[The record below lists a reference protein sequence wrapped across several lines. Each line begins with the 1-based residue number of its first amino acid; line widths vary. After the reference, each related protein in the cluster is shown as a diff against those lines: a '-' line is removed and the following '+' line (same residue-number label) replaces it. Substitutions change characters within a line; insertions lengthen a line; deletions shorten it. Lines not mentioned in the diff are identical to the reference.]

1 MKALVISD
9 SHGAKDQMAALVTLI
24 REQDMPDALY
34 FCGDGLQD
42 AYAYKKYFSRFA
54 AVRGNCDLNY
64 PPEVGLEKT
73 ALLGGVYV
81 FITHGHTFKVKKTLL
96 SLNFRAQEVG
106 AKVACFGHTHQP
118 YLELHSGILMI
129 NPGAL
134 CNGCYALLEIDEA
147 GDAQAKLLRI

>member
-9 SHGAKDQMAALVTLI
+9 SHGAKDQMAALMTLI
-24 REQDMPDALY
+24 SEQDKPEALY

-64 PPEVGLEKT
+64 PPEVGFEKT
-73 ALLGGVYV
+73 ASLGDVYV
-81 FITHGHTFKVKKTLL
+81 FIAHGHTFKVKRSLL
-96 SLNFRAQEVG
+96 SLSFRAREVG

-118 YLELHSGILMI
+118 YLELHGGILML

-134 CNGCYALLEIDEA
+134 CNGFYALLEIDEA
-147 GDAQAKLLRI
+147 GNAQARLMRL